1 MSDMSGMSDI
11 DIHALVGAYAVDAL
25 DDVERAAFERHLA
38 GCATCRAEV
47 DGLREAA
54 AVIGTSASQE
64 PPAGLRDR
72 VLADIENVRPLPP
85 QTAPTAEPAATHDE
99 EGRRRWLRP
108 ALIAAAAV
116 AVIAVGGGVIV
127 AEPWADDSSQQ
138 QLTVAEQ
145 VRAADDAETFTQTLE
160 DGAVATVIRSKSLNR
175 AVLVADDMAPA
186 PEGKVYELWLQHED
200 DGMVAAG
207 LMEEGQ
213 HEVVLE
219 GDPATAIGFGI
230 TVEPAGGSDQPT
242 SDPVALIP
250 FENA

>member
-1 MSDMSGMSDI
+1 MSDMSDI

-38 GCATCRAEV
+38 GCAACRGEV

-54 AVIGTSASQE
+54 AVIGSSASQE

-85 QTAPTAEPAATHDE
+85 QTSPAAEPAVSHGE

-108 ALIAAAAV
+108 ALVAAAAV

-127 AEPWADDSSQQ
+127 AEPWADDSSER

-175 AVLVADDMAPA
+175 AVLVAEDMAPA
-186 PEGKVYELWLQHED
+186 PDGKVYELWLDHEGV
-200 DGMVAAG
+200 GMVAAG
-207 LMEEGQ
+207 LMEEGE

-230 TVEPAGGSDQPT
+230 SVEPAGGSEEPT
-242 SDPVALIP
+242 GEVVALIP